1 LLRVYYNVTVAISKI
16 DKIYN
21 LYNVELWWWR
31 DVNLDI
37 SLELYKIFC
46 IVIRTGNMSLAA
58 KELFISQP
66 AVSMAIKQLEERLGK
81 PLLVRSS
88 KGIRPTA
95 EGRVLYDYLNQA
107 LNLIKTA
114 EQKYME
120 MAHLQTGEIRIGASD
135 TLLSHYL
142 LPYIKLYAESHNNI
156 SIKITNRTTY
166 ETIALLKSG
175 QVDIGFV
182 NLPVE
187 EDDNLDVVKCL
198 EVHDCLI
205 GGSRYAEL
213 AKRELHLEEL
223 LSWPHLLLERESN
236 SRRYIDAY
244 AGKHGVE
251 LKPNIELGS
260 YDLLVQFA
268 KANIGLAFAVREFTD
283 KHFDNRDLFE
293 IPLLPAVPSRYVGM
307 IKLKGVALSYAA
319 TRFAELLHI

>member
-1 LLRVYYNVTVAISKI
+1 MH
-16 DKIYN
+16 
-21 LYNVELWWWR
+21 
-31 DVNLDI
+31 LDI

-46 IVIRTGNMSLAA
+46 IVIQTGNMSLAA

-66 AVSMAIKQLEERLGK
+66 AVSMSIKQLEERLGK

-95 EGRVLYDYLNQA
+95 EGSVLYNYLNQG

-120 MAHLQTGEIRIGASD
+120 MAHLQAGEIKIGASD

-142 LPYIKLYAESHNNI
+142 LPYIERYIEAYGNI

-166 ETIALLKSG
+166 ETISLLKSG

-182 NLPVE
+182 NLPIE
-187 EDDNLDVVKCL
+187 NDDNLDIVECAQVQ
-198 EVHDCLI
+198 DCLI
-205 GGSRYAEL
+205 GGSRYAGL
-213 AKRELHLEEL
+213 AADG
-223 LSWPHLLLERESN
+223 LSLAMLKEWPLLLLERESN
-236 SRRYIDAY
+236 SRRYVDAY
-244 AGKHGVE
+244 ASGQGVE

-268 KANIGLAFAVREFTD
+268 KANIGLAFAVREFTCE
-283 KHFDNRDLFE
+283 HFDKNTLFE
-293 IPLLPAVPSRYVGM
+293 IPLDPPVPPRSVGM
-307 IKLKGVALSYAA
+307 VKLKGVAFSYAA
-319 TRFAELLHI
+319 NRFAELLHIN